1 MKIAVCHFV
10 NLDEQLEETDH
21 DTHALTCHV
30 SPDTLA
36 ASMGLITTS
45 QPLDREMIASYNIT
59 IAAIDGGTPPLT
71 GVGTV
76 IINISDENDNAPSFT
91 EASYETTIPENSMN
105 GSFVAALLA
114 SDEDSGSNGQVS
126 YSIIG
131 GLTAFEID
139 STSGMVTVRNS
150 TALDFETTQIIHVQI
165 EAQDMG
171 TLRLS
176 TQTLVCCKPSLLSH
190 TENCFCY
197 TS

>member
-1 MKIAVCHFV
+1 
-10 NLDEQLEETDH
+10 
-21 DTHALTCHV
+21 
-30 SPDTLA
+30 
-36 ASMGLITTS
+36 
-45 QPLDREMIASYNIT
+45 MIASYNIT
-59 IAAIDGGTPPLT
+59 IAAIDGGAPPLT

-91 EASYETTIPENSMN
+91 ETSYEATIPENSMN
-105 GSFVAALLA
+105 GSFVATLLA
-114 SDEDSGSNGQVS
+114 NDEDSGSNGQVS
-126 YSIIG
+126 YSILG

-176 TQTLVCCKPSLLSH
+176 TQTLVWCKPFSLSH
-190 TENCFCY
+190 TVFIYRPFIKVYC
-197 TS
+197 